1 MKNLFIGLT
10 GLYSPFHSIISLDSL
25 HGFIVHVE
33 ILMQT
38 RHFFEEVYRELRKIS
53 LGQSS
58 VCLLCFLASCL
69 LRARR
74 LLRHEALAEMK

>member
-58 VCLLCFLASCL
+58 V
-69 LRARR
+69 
-74 LLRHEALAEMK
+74 